1 MHVEIKCYWE
11 RNLKA
16 YNAPRPPAVRDNRH
30 KNYTYKQHWAGEG
43 HNFLILQNFRICN
56 SPPLIIFDLSLSTQS
71 GLDLAN
77 RNILWTSVTSAG
89 IKIPLPID
97 SCCSISLVTKTRADL
112 VSQNCPDLKFT
123 KLATPFSVSVAGAES
138 KPQSSC
144 RFLSCG
150 KIGGGGCGGGRG
162 DNTICTPFF
171 LQTTFA
177 FTQASFTVTPAPSIT
192 SSPQ

>member
-1 MHVEIKCYWE
+1 MV
-11 RNLKA
+11 
-16 YNAPRPPAVRDNRH
+16 NAFPSSVH
-30 KNYTYKQHWAGEG
+30 
-43 HNFLILQNFRICN
+43 
-56 SPPLIIFDLSLSTQS
+56 QS

-97 SCCSISLVTKTRADL
+97 SCCSISLVSKKHDDLKL

-123 KLATPFSVSVAGAES
+123 KLTTPLSVSVASAES
-138 KPQSSC
+138 KLQAVGMMQIPIVWENG
-144 RFLSCG
+144 G
-150 KIGGGGCGGGRG
+150 KGGRG
-162 DNTICTPFF
+162 DDTICTPFF

-192 SSPQ
+192 PSPQ

>member
-1 MHVEIKCYWE
+1 MV
-11 RNLKA
+11 
-16 YNAPRPPAVRDNRH
+16 NAFPSSV
-30 KNYTYKQHWAGEG
+30 YQ
-43 HNFLILQNFRICN
+43 L
-56 SPPLIIFDLSLSTQS
+56 

-77 RNILWTSVTSAG
+77 QNILWTSVTSAG

-97 SCCSISLVTKTRADL
+97 SCCSISLVGKKHADP

-123 KLATPFSVSVAGAES
+123 KLATALSISVAGAES
-138 KPQSSC
+138 KLQAVSMMQIPMVW
-144 RFLSCG
+144 G
-150 KIGGGGCGGGRG
+150 NGEGRG

-192 SSPQ
+192 MSPQ